1 MANIKSVT
9 VVSVPVSD
17 QERAKTFYVNKLGF
31 QLLRD
36 DTSIAGMRWVQ
47 VGPRNATTS
56 LTLVN
61 WFDSMPA
68 GSLQGLVLNSDTL
81 EADYA
86 ELINKDVEF
95 ASPPE
100 KQPYG
105 TEVVFRDPDGNSIV
119 LQQA

>member
-1 MANIKSVT
+1 MAKIKSVT

-17 QERAKTFYVNKLGF
+17 QERAKNFYVNKLGF

-47 VGPRNATTS
+47 VGPKNATTS

-68 GSLQGLVLNSDTL
+68 GSLQGLVLNSENL

-86 ELINKDVEF
+86 ELINKGVEF
-95 ASPPE
+95 ATPPE

-105 TEVVFRDPDGNSIV
+105 TEAVFHDPDGNSIV